1 MHSLI
6 PLIQLPFEMFVS
18 NGICFLLE
26 FKVTGIQFIGI
37 HESLLARKTRICASL
52 GSRMKFKNLCYPVFG
67 RNKKHSPSIIL
78 ISNYFDSFQCFH
90 SMPN

>member
-6 PLIQLPFEMFVS
+6 PLIQLPFEMFAN

-26 FKVTGIQFIGI
+26 FKVAGIQFIGI

-52 GSRMKFKNLCYPVFG
+52 GSRMKFKKPLLPG
-67 RNKKHSPSIIL
+67 IWKK
-78 ISNYFDSFQCFH
+78 
-90 SMPN
+90 